1 MIYIHGMGKKE
12 TGGILNF
19 KNSSLETTDLVLTGD
34 ESTKPSYLIQKN
46 AMSKAY
52 YKISAMGKKLIS
64 MAMAVNNMQKTIFGE
79 TNYYEAKFSFNDFF
93 KSMGISIG
101 GTSIERIAECADEC
115 VHFVINFHTDDLQNF
130 IPLFSLIQIDKTNK
144 ILRFVFNPIINNF
157 LEQQAGHHKINF
169 LEYGKLRSTY
179 AMRYYDIFE
188 QYKGF
193 AGKNGNPKNTWT
205 CSLSFDEIKNLF
217 QLDDIY
223 QNRTDNFKKFVI
235 TEPIKEL
242 NEKITSMQVIK
253 QDWLKTGKKHTGV
266 RFTIMR
272 TEAGLTDYDK
282 VSPYLNFIEEQADR
296 TLICQNAELY
306 LSLLQKENNVVRVD
320 METAL
325 ESTDGS
331 ELRQLKLLCGMALN
345 DLKEQKKN
353 SKKLANSKKTEV
365 LQNEFFLEI

>member
-1 MIYIHGMGKKE
+1 MGKKE

-19 KNSSLETTDLVLTGD
+19 ENSSLESTNLILSGD

-64 MAMAVNNMQKTIFGE
+64 MAMAVNNMQKTVLGD
-79 TNYYEAKFSFNDFF
+79 NHYYEAKFSFNDFF
-93 KSMGISIG
+93 KSMGISVG
-101 GTSIERIAECADEC
+101 GASIDRIIECADEC

-130 IPLFSLIQIDKTNK
+130 IPLFSLIQIDKSNK

-157 LEQQAGHHKINF
+157 LENQVGHHKINF

-205 CSLSFDEIKNLF
+205 CALSFDEIKNLF
-217 QLDDIY
+217 QIDDTY

-253 QDWLKTGKKHTGV
+253 QDWQKSGKKHTGV
-266 RFTIMR
+266 KFTIMK
-272 TEAGLTDYDK
+272 TAAGETDYDR
-282 VSPYLNFIEEQADR
+282 VAPYLNLIDEQADR
-296 TLICQNAELY
+296 TLICQNADLY
-306 LSLLQKENNVVRVD
+306 LALLQKENAVIKVD
-320 METAL
+320 LETASDSTD
-325 ESTDGS
+325 EST
-331 ELRQLKLLCGMALN
+331 LNKLKLLCGMALN
-345 DLKEQKKN
+345 DLKSQKKT
-353 SKKLANSKKTEV
+353 KKSLANAKIEESFQEEFV
-365 LQNEFFLEI
+365 LTN

>member
-1 MIYIHGMGKKE
+1 MGKKE

-19 KNSSLETTDLVLTGD
+19 KNSSLETTDLVLSGN
-34 ESTKPSYLIQKN
+34 ESSKPSYLIQKN

-64 MAMAVNNMQKTIFGE
+64 MAMAVNNMQKTVLGDN
-79 TNYYEAKFSFNDFF
+79 NYYEAKFSFNDFF

-101 GTSIERIAECADEC
+101 GTSIERIVECADEC

-157 LEQQAGHHKINF
+157 LEQQVGHHKINF

-223 QNRTDNFKKFVI
+223 QNRPDNFKKFVI

-242 NEKITSMQVIK
+242 NEKITSMKVIN
-253 QDWLKTGKKHTGV
+253 QEWLKTGKKHTGV
-266 RFTIMR
+266 RFSIIK
-272 TEAGLTDYDK
+272 TEAGVSDYDR
-282 VSPYLNFIEEQADR
+282 VSPYLNMIEEQSDR
-296 TLICQNAELY
+296 TLICQNADLY
-306 LSLLQKENNVVRVD
+306 LSLLQKENCVIRVD
-320 METAL
+320 LETAS
-325 ESTDGS
+325 ESTDEN
-331 ELRQLKLLCGMALN
+331 ELSKLKLLCAMALN
-345 DLKEQKKN
+345 DLKTQKKQ
-353 SKKLANSKKTEV
+353 KKSLANASNKKIVQEE
-365 LQNEFFLEI
+365 LAL

>member
-1 MIYIHGMGKKE
+1 
-12 TGGILNF
+12 
-19 KNSSLETTDLVLTGD
+19 
-34 ESTKPSYLIQKN
+34 
-46 AMSKAY
+46 
-52 YKISAMGKKLIS
+52 
-64 MAMAVNNMQKTIFGE
+64 
-79 TNYYEAKFSFNDFF
+79 
-93 KSMGISIG
+93 
-101 GTSIERIAECADEC
+101 
-115 VHFVINFHTDDLQNF
+115 
-130 IPLFSLIQIDKTNK
+130 
-144 ILRFVFNPIINNF
+144 
-157 LEQQAGHHKINF
+157 
-169 LEYGKLRSTY
+169 
-179 AMRYYDIFE
+179 
-188 QYKGF
+188 
-193 AGKNGNPKNTWT
+193 
-205 CSLSFDEIKNLF
+205 
-217 QLDDIY
+217 
-223 QNRTDNFKKFVI
+223 
-235 TEPIKEL
+235 
-242 NEKITSMQVIK
+242 MQVIK

-353 SKKLANSKKTEV
+353 SKKLANAKKTEV

>member
-1 MIYIHGMGKKE
+1 MSYVKVLRH
-12 TGGILNF
+12 
-19 KNSSLETTDLVLTGD
+19 SS
-34 ESTKPSYLIQKN
+34 
-46 AMSKAY
+46 
-52 YKISAMGKKLIS
+52 
-64 MAMAVNNMQKTIFGE
+64 
-79 TNYYEAKFSFNDFF
+79 
-93 KSMGISIG
+93 
-101 GTSIERIAECADEC
+101 
-115 VHFVINFHTDDLQNF
+115 HF
-130 IPLFSLIQIDKTNK
+130 
-144 ILRFVFNPIINNF
+144 
-157 LEQQAGHHKINF
+157 
-169 LEYGKLRSTY
+169 
-179 AMRYYDIFE
+179 
-188 QYKGF
+188 
-193 AGKNGNPKNTWT
+193 GKNGNPKNTWT

-217 QLDDIY
+217 QLDEIY

-353 SKKLANSKKTEV
+353 SKKLANAKKTEV